1 MLVPVSRSTE
11 SEMSLQHRS
20 SAQNISWDALSAQN
34 KWTHSYYCLVIIQQ
48 FLGWVE
54 EWMVFLDVQWN
65 TACSIS
71 KQRMSQSSGTAVTA
85 AGEPWGSSG
94 RKEHLSCSAIGL
106 QPRPTVRP
114 EETQD
119 EKTGPREPRYTA
131 KECFQWARALASSHT
146 QNGTKFLNMR
156 HLVFF

>member
-1 MLVPVSRSTE
+1 MRMLVPVSRSTE

-106 QPRPTVRP
+106 QPRPTVGLRKLRMRKLAP
-114 EETQD
+114 ESPGTQQ
-119 EKTGPREPRYTA
+119 RNAFSEPGLLHLPIHRTA
-131 KECFQWARALASSHT
+131 
-146 QNGTKFLNMR
+146 LNS
-156 HLVFF
+156 LTWDI